1 MLPQSSLAAFH
12 FREKITRMEKFL
24 TEMDTVL
31 PWRLLREIL
40 RNWKTA
46 EVGRKGFAPECMARM
61 WLLQNWYGLSDEETE
76 DSCYDRLSFQRFLGI
91 DVGCP
96 IPDATTLCRFRE
108 WMVERGIQEK
118 LFAVVNQHLEEKG
131 LLLRKGTIE
140 DATIIAT
147 ATSRKN
153 EKKSYHDDEAGTTK
167 KGNRWYRGY
176 KLHTGTDTH
185 SRIIH
190 TVTVTPANK
199 NDGSQFDALLH
210 GKEQAVFADKA
221 YYSEERKS
229 LLRKQNIF
237 CGILDKCHG
246 PGKPLTHR
254 QEQRNRKKSRV
265 RSFVEH
271 PYNIIK
277 NRFHVLKTRYRG
289 LTKNTAYFLGFC
301 MLSNVYIARR
311 HLLPR
316 GCHA

>member
-1 MLPQSSLAAFH
+1 MLQQSSLAAFH
-12 FREKITRMEKFL
+12 FRDKTTRTEKFL
-24 TEMDTVL
+24 TAMDSVI
-31 PWRLLREIL
+31 PWRLFREIL

-46 EVGRKGFAPECMARM
+46 EVGRKGFAPECMGRM

-76 DSCYDRLSFQRFLGI
+76 EHCYDRLSFQRFLGI
-91 DVGCP
+91 DVGQP

-108 WMVERGIQEK
+108 WMVAHGIQEK
-118 LFAVVNQHLEEKG
+118 LFSVVNEFLEEKG

-140 DATIIAT
+140 DATIIQT
-147 ATSRKN
+147 PLSRKN
-153 EKKSYHDDEAGTTK
+153 EKRSYNDDEAGTTK

-190 TVTVTPANK
+190 AVTVTSANRH
-199 NDGSQFDALLH
+199 DGSQFDLLLH

-221 YYSEERKS
+221 YYSEERKCF
-229 LLRKQNIF
+229 LRRRGIF
-237 CGILDKCHG
+237 CGILDKAHSR
-246 PGKPLTHR
+246 GKPLTYR
-254 QEQRNRKKSRV
+254 QEERNRRKSRV

-277 NRFHVLKTRYRG
+277 NRFHVLKTRYVG
-289 LTKNTAYFLGFC
+289 LTKNTAYLLGLC
-301 MLSNVYIARR
+301 MLSNLYIVRR
-311 HLLPR
+311 HLLTR